1 MTIEAIDLTKSFG
14 ANRAVQGVSFKIA
27 RGRVTG
33 LLGANGAG
41 KSTIMR
47 LIAGALT
54 PDQGRAIVAGACVG
68 AARMDA
74 LARLGYLPEAAMG
87 FGHLTAHEFLAF
99 MARARGLKGKESARA
114 IACVADLLNL
124 SGRMDQPMRTLSK
137 GWRQRAWLAQ
147 AMLHAPPALVL
158 DEPTDGLDPSEK
170 VALRKCLRE
179 SAKDKAVLVSTHILE
194 EADGMCD
201 HIIIIARGRV
211 AVDAPRDELVRTFG
225 TLSAAFGQLA
235 S

>member
-1 MTIEAIDLTKSFG
+1 MTIEASDLTKSFG
-14 ANRAVQGVSFKIA
+14 SNRAVQGVSFKIE
-27 RGRVTG
+27 RGAVTG

-54 PDQGRAIVAGACVG
+54 PDRGRAVVAGACVETD
-68 AARMDA
+68 RKDA
-74 LARLGYLPEAAMG
+74 LSCLGYLPEAAMG
-87 FGHLTAHEFLAF
+87 FGNLTAREFLAF
-99 MARARGLKGKESARA
+99 MARARGLSGRECGRA
-114 IACVADLLNL
+114 IERVADLLNL
-124 SGRMDQPMRTLSK
+124 TRRIDQPMKTLSK

-147 AMLHAPPALVL
+147 AMVHEPRALVL

-170 VALRKCLRE
+170 VALRKCLRDT
-179 SAKDKAVLVSTHILE
+179 AKDKAVLVSTHILE
-194 EADGMCD
+194 EAEGMCD

-211 AVDAPRDELVRTFG
+211 AVDAPRADLVREFG
-225 TLSAAFGQLA
+225 SLSAAFGHLA